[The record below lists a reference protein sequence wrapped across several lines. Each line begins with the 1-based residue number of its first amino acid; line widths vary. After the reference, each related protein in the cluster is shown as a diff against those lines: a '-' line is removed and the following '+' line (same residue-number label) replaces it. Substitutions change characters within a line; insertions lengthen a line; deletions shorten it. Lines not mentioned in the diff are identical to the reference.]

1 MDNQPPK
8 VCQYTSNWEM
18 QKQLWVGKSQDSK
31 GAEVFAHSVKVDDL
45 EFIDDEPFLNM
56 PAENGEAL
64 LAIKDTLK
72 STRRPYQRFDGYYKL
87 EDIIEQYMFIWYEE
101 STSSD

>member
-1 MDNQPPK
+1 MF
-8 VCQYTSNWEM
+8 S
-18 QKQLWVGKSQDSK
+18 
-31 GAEVFAHSVKVDDL
+31 HSFSKVDDL

-56 PAENGEAL
+56 PAENGSAIQ
-64 LAIKDTLK
+64 AIKDTLK

-101 STSSD
+101 STSSDWV